1 MKDFEGRLAGQI
13 DVEHASSPSEVVQN
27 ILSTALDNLSS
38 LQVCLLTKQLADVHW
53 PPIPNPAKLCLC
65 QASQKQVQQQCDLFK
80 QEAETA
86 QRQVQDYVQQKQKR
100 EAELYVKVGRG
111 AEA

>member
-1 MKDFEGRLAGQI
+1 MQAVHQKSSRTSWAQRLTTCLAYRS
-13 DVEHASSPSEVVQN
+13 EHVFSN
-27 ILSTALDNLSS
+27 WLTCTA
-38 LQVCLLTKQLADVHW
+38 VW

-80 QEAETA
+80 KEAETA

-100 EAELYVKVGRG
+100 EAELYVKVGRS
-111 AEA
+111 A